1 MKCRLLMTI
10 PLCKNCAHYLPSQ
23 DASLAKC
30 KKIGTVD
37 VVHGEIEYSSAK
49 SVREFA
55 CGEQGTLYEPR
66 VSFKKIAK
74 DVLDNRFLGPMVTLM
89 FLLFRKI

>member
-1 MKCRLLMTI
+1 
-10 PLCKNCAHYLPSQ
+10 
-23 DASLAKC
+23 LAKC

-55 CGEQGTLYEPR
+55 CGEQGM
-66 VSFKKIAK
+66 SFKKIAHH
-74 DVLDNRFLGPMVTLM
+74 VRQNRFFVMLM
-89 FLLFRKI
+89 YLLFRKI

>member
-1 MKCRLLMTI
+1 MKFLLLMTI
-10 PLCKNCAHYLPSQ
+10 PLCKNCAHYLP
-23 DASLAKC
+23 SLAKC

-66 VSFKKIAK
+66 VSFKKIAHH
-74 DVLDNRFLGPMVTLM
+74 VRQNRFLVPVVMLT
-89 FLLFRKI
+89 FFLFRKI